1 MLTYSKVWL
10 ATTLASDEAAGCRG
24 TQHVGCICSCSMLVS
39 SFLER
44 APLSA
49 VLFLVSKKKS
59 LSLFNNHQP
68 YVAQTHHDERGAVWD
83 FRALQSQHD
92 IGSKREK
99 ENEIKDCLC
108 ICQIFKSGFS
118 GCRLQSCSL
127 LPPLVAPAQ
136 TYWFF
141 FPWFCVH
148 TPTKTSGDRET
159 GEKTP
164 ASACTD
170 AHVRRS
176 AVLVGSL
183 FSLLQPHTTWETFCN
198 THFMSPSLASVL
210 LSCSVVSGE
219 SYGVVSVAAS
229 HWSASQ
235 TEAQAL
241 IG

>member
-1 MLTYSKVWL
+1 M
-10 ATTLASDEAAGCRG
+10 
-24 TQHVGCICSCSMLVS
+24 GCICSCSMLVS

-118 GCRLQSCSL
+118 GCRLQSRSSSSSGGPCTDL
-127 LPPLVAPAQ
+127 LI
-136 TYWFF
+136 FF
-141 FPWFCVH
+141 FSRFCVH

-176 AVLVGSL
+176 AVLAGPL
-183 FSLLQPHTTWETFCN
+183 FPLLQPQTTWETFCN

-219 SYGVVSVAAS
+219 SYGVVSAAAS
-229 HWSASQ
+229 H
-235 TEAQAL
+235 
-241 IG
+241 